1 MISIKVQTVALTL
14 ACFGVALA
22 CEKPQAPSP
31 TPAAEAPAAKPA
43 APSAASPT
51 VATAPVVEVA
61 AVPAR
66 EDFEEEAER
75 AVTPANLEQQLEAL
89 EKEVSAE

>member
-1 MISIKVQTVALTL
+1 MISMKLRAACLALT
-14 ACFGVALA
+14 CFGAGLA

-31 TPAAEAPAAKPA
+31 PPAAEPPAPKPA

-51 VATAPVVEVA
+51 VATAPTVEVA

-75 AVTPANLEQQLEAL
+75 TITPTNLEQQLQAL